1 MNKIFCEVQ
10 DTKKLGSIHL
20 DLDLLCYA
28 VFEDHLIIE
37 MRTLPK
43 EKDIFEFIT
52 KKKLDPEESFTL
64 IIDGNV
70 FYGCQ
75 GLAVGSIKD
84 CISKEDVF
92 NFYITFESKQD
103 AN

>member
-20 DLDLLCYA
+20 DLDLLCYT
-28 VFEDHLIIE
+28 VYEDYLYIK

-43 EKDIFEFIT
+43 EKDIFEFIA
-52 KKKLDPEESFTL
+52 KKELDPEESFTL
-64 IIDGNV
+64 IVDGNV

-75 GLAVGSIKD
+75 GSPTVNAKEE
-84 CISKEDVF
+84 ISLR